1 LNNLTDC
8 TAHSIVANLLC
19 RNSGF
24 TGNTVQSPFNIMRT
38 LETNPLLDP
47 LGNDRIDHFEG
58 YLMHP
63 DPIND
68 DVHNHIGS
76 VTITKKEYATT
87 ESIESVVIEFWAEN
101 HDKNFELHISM
112 DKGRARVERM
122 QS

>member
-1 LNNLTDC
+1 MNNLTDC

-38 LETNPLLDP
+38 LETNPLLSTHEQ
-47 LGNDRIDHFEG
+47 GAG

-87 ESIESVVIEFWAEN
+87 ESIESVVIGFWSEN

-112 DKGRARVERM
+112 DKGRTRIERM